1 MDLAAS
7 AVMAMPTWR
16 NQIMILSDQ
25 KVPLARLMPSSRMAV
40 INRMSEPT
48 CRRSSWVVTTCQGMS
63 TFP

>member
-7 AVMAMPTWR
+7 AVMPMPTWR
-16 NQIMILSDQ
+16 NQTMILSDQ
-25 KVPLARLMPSSRMAV
+25 KVSLAQLMPSPRMAV

-48 CRRSSWVVTTCQGMS
+48 CGRSSWVVATCQEMS